1 MLMHS
6 TKSAIWEQGDWPTQ
20 WTESIVIPL
29 PKKGNLR
36 QCNNYRTIS
45 LISHPSKVLLHI
57 LLNRLR
63 PQVETILSEEQA
75 GFRAGRST
83 TEQIL
88 NIRILGEEYI
98 SHQKELHHNFID
110 FKKAFDR
117 VWHEALW
124 ATMKKHNIN
133 PRVTATIRS
142 LYNNAVSAVL
152 TNNTLSEQFR
162 TTVGVRQGCL
172 RSPCLFNLFLEQIMM
187 DALEGFEGTVSIGG
201 RKISNLRFADD
212 IDLLAGSRKELRDLT
227 TRLDDVAKA
236 YGMEISTEKSKTMT
250 MGSAPDG
257 SSQGVSMG
265 GEILEEV
272 DKFTYLGATITAD
285 GKSDQEIRTRM
296 AKALQALSQLT
307 RINKS
312 NNISTST
319 KVHLLRSVV
328 FSTFLYGCES
338 WTISA
343 SSEKKIEAF
352 EMKCYRRLMRVPYTA
367 HRTNDSI
374 RCEIT
379 TAIGAHKHL
388 LQIVRERKLSWYGH
402 VTRSTSSL
410 AQTILQG
417 SVEGKRGR
425 GRPRMTWRDNIKT
438 WTNMT
443 FSQLLENAKDRQKW
457 RDLVS
462 SSSTPPR
469 SIGSRD
475 N

>member
-1 MLMHS
+1 
-6 TKSAIWEQGDWPTQ
+6 
-20 WTESIVIPL
+20 
-29 PKKGNLR
+29 
-36 QCNNYRTIS
+36 
-45 LISHPSKVLLHI
+45 
-57 LLNRLR
+57 
-63 PQVETILSEEQA
+63 
-75 GFRAGRST
+75 
-83 TEQIL
+83 
-88 NIRILGEEYI
+88 
-98 SHQKELHHNFID
+98 
-110 FKKAFDR
+110 
-117 VWHEALW
+117 
-124 ATMKKHNIN
+124 
-133 PRVTATIRS
+133 
-142 LYNNAVSAVL
+142 
-152 TNNTLSEQFR
+152 
-162 TTVGVRQGCL
+162 
-172 RSPCLFNLFLEQIMM
+172 
-187 DALEGFEGTVSIGG
+187 
-201 RKISNLRFADD
+201 
-212 IDLLAGSRKELRDLT
+212 
-227 TRLDDVAKA
+227 
-236 YGMEISTEKSKTMT
+236 
-250 MGSAPDG
+250 
-257 SSQGVSMG
+257 
-265 GEILEEV
+265 
-272 DKFTYLGATITAD
+272 
-285 GKSDQEIRTRM
+285 M

-352 EMKCYRRLMRVPYTA
+352 EMKCYRRLLRVPYTA

-457 RDLVS
+457 RELVS

-469 SIGSRD
+469 STGSRD